1 MVEKS
6 RKRFPE
12 IDHYA
17 IVRYRTLVL
26 LGLLGAVIVIAVL
39 ILLRPPWLVRAWSS
53 VFGGD
58 DTPVGAQA
66 ASQAKFINL
75 DGSVKVKKRDSAHWV
90 DADLRTPLE
99 AGDSVQTGS
108 TGIAR
113 ITFVDGT
120 TYVVKSDTL
129 IVIETNTTFHNRST
143 SVGVQVSTGAVDLTT
158 GSWEVSTSTSE
169 VRFENAVARMKQNT
183 RAAVRQNPESNVHE
197 ITVNEGG
204 ANVRKGKESIE
215 IGPYERASFRQPTE
229 TLRTEKVLAPPQLVR
244 PRNLEPIISANPARE
259 VIRFEWTPVPRARSY
274 RLRISTSPLFAN
286 AVVDRA
292 LADASFSARGFE
304 PADYYWTV
312 RALDERNQE
321 SAEGEPNR
329 FTLSAQPATEQLL
342 LKLESIIQHGR
353 VIEVRG
359 RTEPGAT
366 VTINAEP
373 VASVKPD
380 GTFVHFTRPLDEPG
394 VHTITVVAQ
403 NRRGDVVT
411 RAQRVY
417 VK

>member
-6 RKRFPE
+6 FRKRIE
-12 IDHYA
+12 IDRYA
-17 IVRYRTLVL
+17 IVRYRTVLLLVL
-26 LGLLGAVIVIAVL
+26 LGVVIVASVL
-39 ILLRPPWLVRAWSS
+39 VVLRPPWLVHAWAS

-58 DTPVGAQA
+58 DSPVSAQS

-75 DGSVKVKKRDSAHWV
+75 DGNVKVKKRESAHWV

-99 AGDSVQTGS
+99 AGDSVQTGPA
-108 TGIAR
+108 GIAR

-120 TYVVKSDTL
+120 TYVVKPDTL
-129 IVIETNTTFHNRST
+129 IVIETNTAFHNRST
-143 SVGVQVSTGAVDLTT
+143 RVGVQVSTGAVDLTT
-158 GSWEVSTSTSE
+158 GSWEVATSTSE

-183 RAAVRQNPESNVHE
+183 RAAVRQNPESNIHE

-229 TLRTEKVLAPPQLVR
+229 TLRTEKVLAPPSLVR
-244 PRNLEPIISANPARE
+244 PRNLEPIISANPTRE
-259 VIRFEWTPVPRARSY
+259 VIRFEWTPVPRARTY

-286 AVVDRA
+286 PVVDRA
-292 LADASFSARGFE
+292 FSDNSFSARGFE

-329 FTLSAQPATEQLL
+329 FTLSAQPAAEQLL
-342 LKLESIIQHGR
+342 LRIESIVQHGR

-359 RTEPGAT
+359 RTESGAS

-411 RAQRVY
+411 RTQRVY